1 MIKKRNIPYEDDNKD
16 IDLNEKK
23 FNTQK
28 TNKTY
33 LGKYTYKKNDDFD
46 NISKNINNSIS
57 NLIRNKKMISTP
69 FLYNNNEISK
79 ENKTINNDDIILN
92 YKINKIQQEINN
104 LKEKNNFLL
113 NNLNKEKEKNALLKS
128 SQEILSENNIE
139 QTLLEISKYFEVINI
154 EEIPNKLSEMIDYIS
169 SNNNNIIENDIK
181 NEFISNLK
189 EIYKKA
195 NNIEDNNIIINMK
208 ILWRW
213 IKYLINNNKKIK
225 NDIDK
230 NTVLLQ
236 NIEKK
241 SIFYKKNC
249 EDIMDIYDMKN
260 ITEFNE
266 FLNSLINKNNFY
278 RKRIQQLKKMLSEDD
293 NKNQNNKNN
302 GDI

>member
-28 TNKTY
+28 INKTY

-46 NISKNINNSIS
+46 NISKNINNSTS

-113 NNLNKEKEKNALLKS
+113 NNLKEEKKKNALLKS

-139 QTLLEISKYFEVINI
+139 QTLLEISKYFEVNNI
-154 EEIPNKLSEMIDYIS
+154 EEIPSKLSEMIDYIS

-195 NNIEDNNIIINMK
+195 NNIEDNNIKINMK
-208 ILWRW
+208 MIWRW

-249 EDIMDIYDMKN
+249 EDIMEIYDMKN

-293 NKNQNNKNN
+293 NKNKNNKKI

>member
-28 TNKTY
+28 INKTY
-33 LGKYTYKKNDDFD
+33 LGKYTYKKNDDFE
-46 NISKNINNSIS
+46 NTNKNINNSIS
-57 NLIRNKKMISTP
+57 HLIRNKKMISTP

-195 NNIEDNNIIINMK
+195 NNIEDNNIKINMK
-208 ILWRW
+208 MIWRW

-293 NKNQNNKNN
+293 NKNKNNKKI

>member
-28 TNKTY
+28 INKTY
-33 LGKYTYKKNDDFD
+33 LGKYTYKKNDDFE
-46 NISKNINNSIS
+46 NTNKNINNSIS
-57 NLIRNKKMISTP
+57 HLIRNKKMISTP

-208 ILWRW
+208 MLWRW

-293 NKNQNNKNN
+293 NKNKNNKKI